1 VASWRYGDHGARYEI
16 FYRWLND
23 HQIACHAV
31 DFRGHG
37 RSQGKR
43 GYVGRSMD
51 GVSRRSRCLLESS
64 TSRRDRCARVLSGSH
79 SRPSI
84 RSNPEQVVLR
94 SSRFEPLRAASNA
107 SNDKQF
113 VTIDSDCHELLRDI
127 QRETVFNHVLDFI
140 DAHLA
145 NQCPSDGSGLHDCS
159 VLM

>member
-94 SSRFEPLRAASNA
+94 SSRFEPLRTLRTTSSSLPLIPTATNFFATFREKQSSTTCSISSMHTSQINAPAMDQDSTTAAS
-107 SNDKQF
+107 S
-113 VTIDSDCHELLRDI
+113 
-127 QRETVFNHVLDFI
+127 
-140 DAHLA
+140 
-145 NQCPSDGSGLHDCS
+145 CS
-159 VLM
+159 SA